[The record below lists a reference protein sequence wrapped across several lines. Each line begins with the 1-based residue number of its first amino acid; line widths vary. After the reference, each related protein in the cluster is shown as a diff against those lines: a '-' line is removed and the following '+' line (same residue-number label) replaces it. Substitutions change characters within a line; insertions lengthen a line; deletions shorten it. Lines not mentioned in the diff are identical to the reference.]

1 MITGIFG
8 LPGSGKSTF
17 LAQLAKRYQK
27 MGYRVFINEDFPV
40 DGCYLYSWS
49 DVGKFDMSNSVV
61 LIDEVSLYADNR
73 DFKQFHKALKQFFIL
88 HRHYHIDIVWCTQ
101 QFDGV
106 DRKIR
111 ELTSQ
116 LYYVSPFLFGFSKI
130 TALQKIQYIPTKRDL
145 KNNPTAEPHQALVRI
160 GLLKILT
167 SPISRSFW
175 KAVKL
180 CYKPRY
186 FRYFDS
192 FTAPELPYKDYP
204 LYQTDPSLGSK
215 GEPL

>member
-17 LAQLAKRYQK
+17 LAKLAKEYQR
-27 MGYRVFINEDFPV
+27 MGYRVLVNRDYPI

-49 DVGKFDMSNSVV
+49 DVGKYDMSGSVI

-73 DFKQFHKALKQFFIL
+73 DFKQFHHSLKQFFIL

-116 LYYVSPFLFGFSKI
+116 LYFVSPTIFGFSKLI
-130 TALQKIQYIPTKRDL
+130 ALQKIMYIPTKRDL
-145 KNNPTAEPHQALVRI
+145 KNNPTAEPHQALIRI
-160 GLLKILT
+160 GLLKILL
-167 SPISRSFW
+167 SPIGRSFW
-175 KAVKL
+175 RPLKL
-180 CYKPRY
+180 CYRPRY
-186 FRYFDS
+186 YRYFDS
-192 FTAPELPYKDYP
+192 YTAPDLPKKDFP
-204 LYQTDPSLGSK
+204 LYTTDLSLGV
-215 GEPL
+215 

>member
-1 MITGIFG
+1 MMITGIFG

-111 ELTSQ
+111 ELTSFRQ
-116 LYYVSPFLFGFSKI
+116 LHGPGV
-130 TALQKIQYIPTKRDL
+130 AL
-145 KNNPTAEPHQALVRI
+145 
-160 GLLKILT
+160 
-167 SPISRSFW
+167 
-175 KAVKL
+175 
-180 CYKPRY
+180 
-186 FRYFDS
+186 
-192 FTAPELPYKDYP
+192 
-204 LYQTDPSLGSK
+204 
-215 GEPL
+215 